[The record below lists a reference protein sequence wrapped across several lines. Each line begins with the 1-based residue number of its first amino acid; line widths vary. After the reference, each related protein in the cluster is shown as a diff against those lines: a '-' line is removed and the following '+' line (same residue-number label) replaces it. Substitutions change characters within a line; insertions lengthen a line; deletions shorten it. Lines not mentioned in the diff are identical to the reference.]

1 METQGV
7 PSHCPLSAFNLKTY
21 GLQLR
26 PSQRELKRSDHLEL
40 CFLKLARMVWFAET
54 FVNWYVDT
62 APQLAPSTRT
72 VETAYPELGVI
83 IKVLL
88 PPADIAVVPT
98 GEMDPPCPLEAD
110 MVYEL
115 E

>member
-1 METQGV
+1 MEV
-7 PSHCPLSAFNLKTY
+7 IN
-21 GLQLR
+21 
-26 PSQRELKRSDHLEL
+26 PSQRELNNDHLEL

-72 VETAYPELGVI
+72 DETAYPELGVI
-83 IKVLL
+83 MKVLL
-88 PPADIAVVPT
+88 PPADIADVPP
-98 GEMDPPCPLEAD
+98 GEMEPPCPLEAD
-110 MVYEL
+110 MVNEL